1 MGSDAS
7 AIWCTGVGAVFAEV
21 APLGRLTPF
30 DGVIGRL
37 TLFEGV
43 DEGCEAEPLAV
54 CFKGVEITLEAE
66 VAGRLAMFKGVI
78 EEVEVEPFTI
88 PLAA

>member
-1 MGSDAS
+1 MIVDRGVEPLAS
-7 AIWCTGVGAVFAEV
+7 CLRGVDTVLAV
-21 APLGRLTPF
+21 
-30 DGVIGRL
+30 GRL

-54 CFKGVEITLEAE
+54 CFKGVEMTLEAE
-66 VAGRLAMFKGVI
+66 VAGRLAMFKGLI
-78 EEVEVEPFTI
+78 EEVEVEPVTI